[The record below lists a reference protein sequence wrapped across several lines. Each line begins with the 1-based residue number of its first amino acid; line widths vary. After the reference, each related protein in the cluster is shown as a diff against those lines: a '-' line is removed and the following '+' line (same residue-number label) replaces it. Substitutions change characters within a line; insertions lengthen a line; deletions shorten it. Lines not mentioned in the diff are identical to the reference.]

1 MISMKD
7 EDILDVIDQTTTLLG
22 DLLMQYQ
29 ELDETTL
36 YDNGIKLSQDR
47 IEKKR
52 DEVQK
57 IRSKLQDM
65 KDANKRRK
73 EAENQRNVSFKDSK

>member
-29 ELDETTL
+29 ELDEATL
-36 YDNGIKLSQDR
+36 YDNGIKLSQGKID
-47 IEKKR
+47 KKR
-52 DEVQK
+52 EEIQK
-57 IRSKLQDM
+57 IRSKLKDM
-65 KDANKRRK
+65 KDANRRRREVEK
-73 EAENQRNVSFKDSK
+73 QRNVSFKDSK